1 MLSQVPPVCSV
12 EAVVKLVSLL
22 ESSKLCEGNSDEK
35 FTELP
40 AHNKGHLKDQHVC
53 V

>member
-1 MLSQVPPVCSV
+1 MSSSDVLSQVPPVCSV

-35 FTELP
+35 FT
-40 AHNKGHLKDQHVC
+40 AHKKDI
-53 V
+53 